1 MKRFVVPLREAV
13 TGALPA
19 KGGVGTYRI
28 LLDQATAGA
37 QHFSLLHNELAP
49 GSVGS
54 EHAHDVEQCFY
65 VMGGRGVFTIGGAR
79 HEVGPETAVY
89 VPAGV
94 RHQVESV
101 GREPLSYV
109 TVYAPAGPE
118 QDLRARGYQAFGPAT
133 SVTS

>member
-1 MKRFVVPLREAV
+1 MKRLVVPLKDAV
-13 TGALPA
+13 TGPLPA
-19 KGGVGTYRI
+19 KGGGGTYRI
-28 LLDQATAGA
+28 LLDEATAGA
-37 QHFSLLHNELAP
+37 RHFSLLHNEMAP

-65 VMGGRGVFTIGGAR
+65 VTGGRGVFTIGGAR

-118 QDLRARGYQAFGPAT
+118 QDLRRRGQQAFGPAA
-133 SVTS
+133 SSSS